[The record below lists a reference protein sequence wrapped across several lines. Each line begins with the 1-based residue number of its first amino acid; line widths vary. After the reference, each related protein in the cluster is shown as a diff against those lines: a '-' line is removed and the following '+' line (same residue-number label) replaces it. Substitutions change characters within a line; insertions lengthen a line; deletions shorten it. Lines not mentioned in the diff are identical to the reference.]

1 MRRAWSIIEATW
13 AETVLRAR
21 RLDEVL
27 LHQRVNDEW
36 SFVET
41 LRHLIFAHDRWVRRT
56 ILGDTAPFHR
66 LGLPPDNKVGVRP
79 DAAVDVSALGVDVL
93 AEATLDDVLTV
104 REERTR
110 EVRTIVSG
118 FVNDD
123 LSRVCAPNP
132 ALGGLPPS
140 RQVLVQVALD
150 VLIREEWL
158 HHEFAT
164 RDLASLEPAH

>member
-93 AEATLDDVLTV
+93 AEATVDDVLTV

-118 FVNDD
+118 FVKRRPEPR
-123 LSRVCAPNP
+123 LRPESCAWRVA
-132 ALGGLPPS
+132 AVEAGLGPSGLGRAHP
-140 RQVLVQVALD
+140 RRVA
-150 VLIREEWL
+150 
-158 HHEFAT
+158 T
-164 RDLASLEPAH
+164 S